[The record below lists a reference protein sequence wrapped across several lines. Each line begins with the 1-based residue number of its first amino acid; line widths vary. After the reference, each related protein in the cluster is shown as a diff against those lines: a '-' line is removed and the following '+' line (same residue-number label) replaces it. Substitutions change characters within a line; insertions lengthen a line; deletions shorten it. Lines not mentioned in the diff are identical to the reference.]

1 MSVNRKASLGLSG
14 LLLWMIFA
22 IPLAQ
27 TVHVAVPPSQSRI
40 PPGFGD
46 RVVFFAFQEI
56 DDAGA

>member
-1 MSVNRKASLGLSG
+1 
-14 LLLWMIFA
+14 MIFA
-22 IPLAQ
+22 TPLAQ